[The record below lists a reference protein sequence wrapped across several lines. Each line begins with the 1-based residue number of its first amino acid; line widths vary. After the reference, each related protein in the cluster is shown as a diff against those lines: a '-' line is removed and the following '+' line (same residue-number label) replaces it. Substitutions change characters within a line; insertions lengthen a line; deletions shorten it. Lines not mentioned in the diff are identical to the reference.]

1 MAEANNNFFVDMH
14 CHIDLYKDPASAI
27 RSAERDHVYTIA
39 VTNAP
44 FVFENTA
51 HLVATS
57 RYVRAAAG
65 LHPELVG
72 SHGHQIDKLRPLLD
86 RTRYVGEI
94 GLDYTTLD
102 ESLREKQ
109 RHVFGKAL
117 EWCAEYS
124 DKIVTLHSRR
134 ASADVISM
142 VGSGFNGK
150 AVLHWFSGT
159 KKEVERAANFG
170 FYFSVNPAMSQSKK
184 GQSLIAAMPIE
195 RVLTESDGPLVG
207 VGQNS
212 QLHPADVKLAV
223 QDIST
228 LWRVSFDETRSRICE
243 NFRTIVGEGSTHFQG
258 FPEEKDSQ
266 KAKFDPR
273 KFDGQSR

>member
-1 MAEANNNFFVDMH
+1 MAKANNNFFVDTH
-14 CHIDLYKDPASAI
+14 CHIDLYKDPVSAI
-27 RSAERDHVYTIA
+27 HSAERDHVYTIA

-51 HLVATS
+51 DLVATS

-109 RHVFGKAL
+109 RHVLSKAL

-159 KKEVERAANFG
+159 KKEVERAANLG
-170 FYFSVNPAMSQSKK
+170 FYFSVNPAMSRSKK

-207 VGQNS
+207 VGQHS

-243 NFRTIVGEGSTHFQG
+243 NFRTIVGDRSIQFRD
-258 FPEEKDSQ
+258 FPEDQDSQ
-266 KAKFDPR
+266 KAEFDPR
-273 KFDGQSR
+273 KFSGQPR